1 MIHTSAAGAQ
11 EVETSPQAQAEP
23 VPEMVVTSR
32 EQFGRVTYR
41 GLSDFLKVM
50 DQVGSSGHHLRLA
63 FKIQYKGGSIESEP
77 VQMWADYDGKEDEIE
92 STADGIFLI
101 PYRADWEAA
110 DAKLVTSPHSGTLE
124 AVFLLEVT
132 TDPGQTI
139 PYAELRE
146 GAKLVGR
153 AIREFVR
160 PAKGFSTPDIDE
172 LDFLCG
178 PLEHCQVSASIDGG
192 DALNRNERVRPVLK
206 FSSKLDRRNP
216 VVRIAATAE
225 DGTPGRI
232 YALPLF

>member
-1 MIHTSAAGAQ
+1 M
-11 EVETSPQAQAEP
+11 
-23 VPEMVVTSR
+23 TSR
-32 EQFGRVTYR
+32 EQFGRATYR
-41 GLSDFLKVM
+41 GLSNFLKVM
-50 DQVGSSGHHLRLA
+50 DQLGSSGHHLHLA

-92 STADGIFLI
+92 SIADGIFLI

-124 AVFLLEVT
+124 ALLLLEVT

-139 PYAELRE
+139 PYTELRE

-153 AIREFVR
+153 AIREFVQ

-192 DALNRNERVRPVLK
+192 DALNRNEWGRPVLK
-206 FSSKLDRRNP
+206 FSRKLDRRNP

-225 DGTPGRI
+225 DGTPGHI
-232 YALPLF
+232 YALPMF